1 MSFRKAFEIQRK
13 TIEDK
18 TKKQVEALKFL
29 KLVKQKSTIK
39 DAIPEHKANKEAKN
53 EIENNMNKTEQKVMR
68 ADLVYK
74 TNMYI
79 ISSNMRQYNLLQ
91 ETFLLIKVTLDD
103 DDRDQQEWS
112 FIEITTRYRNKARK
126 QDNLRL
132 KWWKCTSLKYY
143 WSSVHFNIDNIDCH

>member
-29 KLVKQKSTIK
+29 KLVKLKSTIK

-79 ISSNMRQYNLLQ
+79 ISSNMKQYNLLQ

-103 DDRDQQEWS
+103 DDRDQQE
-112 FIEITTRYRNKARK
+112 
-126 QDNLRL
+126 
-132 KWWKCTSLKYY
+132 
-143 WSSVHFNIDNIDCH
+143 

>member
-39 DAIPEHKANKEAKN
+39 DAIPEHKANK
-53 EIENNMNKTEQKVMR
+53 IENNMNKTEQKVMR

-79 ISSNMRQYNLLQ
+79 ISSNMKQYNLLQ

-103 DDRDQQEWS
+103 DDRDQQE
-112 FIEITTRYRNKARK
+112 
-126 QDNLRL
+126 
-132 KWWKCTSLKYY
+132 
-143 WSSVHFNIDNIDCH
+143 